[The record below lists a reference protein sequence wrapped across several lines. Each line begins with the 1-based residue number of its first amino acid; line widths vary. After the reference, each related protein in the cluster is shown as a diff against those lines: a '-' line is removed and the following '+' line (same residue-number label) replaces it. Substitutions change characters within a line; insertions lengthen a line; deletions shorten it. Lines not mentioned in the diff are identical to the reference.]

1 MLLRERFFVQK
12 GVIYLKAENCNQKN
26 QPQESFILG
35 NKDLELARKQKDLC
49 REYIK
54 LYKKKSDEQL
64 YQYLRD
70 IADELGRV
78 PKKSEVPA
86 FGYIKS
92 RLGKWPRIL
101 EDAGIKPVRK
111 KLFEEIEPE

>member
-1 MLLRERFFVQK
+1 MFCTK
-12 GVIYLKAENCNQKN
+12 GSDHLKAKNYNQKI
-26 QPQESFILG
+26 QAYKPSTPESREP
-35 NKDLELARKQKDLC
+35 ELSLQQKDLY

-54 LYKKKSDEQL
+54 RYKKESDEQL

-70 IADELGRV
+70 IADELGRI

-92 RLGKWPRIL
+92 RLGSWPRIL
-101 EDAGIKPVRK
+101 EKAGIKPVHK
-111 KLFEEIEPE
+111 KAVELIKLE

>member
-1 MLLRERFFVQK
+1 M
-12 GVIYLKAENCNQKN
+12 IYLKAENCSQKI
-26 QPQESFILG
+26 QSQESLTSESR
-35 NKDLELARKQKDLC
+35 DLELAGRQKDLC

-111 KLFEEIEPE
+111 KLLEEIEPE